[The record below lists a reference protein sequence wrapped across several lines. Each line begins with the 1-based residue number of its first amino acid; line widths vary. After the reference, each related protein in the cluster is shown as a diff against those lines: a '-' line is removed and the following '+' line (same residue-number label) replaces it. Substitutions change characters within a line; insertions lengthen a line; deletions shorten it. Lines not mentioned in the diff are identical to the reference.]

1 MSKASVG
8 SEIISAGIDEIAL
21 ALFAI
26 ESYPNWTDG
35 ITKVSDV
42 RRNSKGDIDL
52 ATLTINAGNI
62 QDEITLEYDWSGAPN
77 RLSFRAIKGK
87 FLKKMDGAYILES
100 INSKSTRVT
109 YELSVSISGL
119 IPQFMITN
127 QEKATI
133 TRALVQ
139 LKEYIER

>member
-87 FLKKMDGAYILES
+87 YLKKMDGAYILES

-127 QEKATI
+127 QEKVTI

-139 LKEYIER
+139 LKEYVER